1 MNKKNNGLRDI
12 AEEVAAIAL
21 FLCCMCGAGVASL
34 FKNMGNG
41 IKQKIHMVNG
51 SNER

>member
-1 MNKKNNGLRDI
+1 MDRKNNNLRDM

-21 FLCCMCGAGVASL
+21 FLCCMCGAGLVSL

-41 IKQKIHMVNG
+41 IKQKIQMVNG